1 MHVIRYLYY
10 QFDILDVFLYQELTE
25 MRRSSSGKID
35 GKHPL
40 NNTPPKKAGDHP
52 GKRGENI
59 HDLSTRFKK
68 GPTDI
73 VFRTEEVERVCEIV
87 RKTPDIRIKKVES
100 IKRAM
105 DSGTYIVSCEKVAEK
120 ILEEIRKEIVGL

>member
-1 MHVIRYLYY
+1 
-10 QFDILDVFLYQELTE
+10 

-40 NNTPPKKAGDHP
+40 NNTPPKKAGDYP
-52 GKRGENI
+52 GMRGENI
-59 HDLSTRFKK
+59 HDLSTPLKK
-68 GPTDI
+68 GLLHMSG
-73 VFRTEEVERVCEIV
+73 RSEEVERVCEIV

-105 DSGTYIVSCEKVAEK
+105 DSGTYIVSSEKVAEK